1 MKIWFLFWRF
11 GFNEYF
17 IFILVLRFQ
26 EDLIFFI
33 LRLVK
38 KTNGW
43 LKSRPDCV
51 TEMVFVHEKLIFPVI
66 WINIQLDELK
76 I

>member
-51 TEMVFVHEKLIFPVI
+51 TEMVFVHEIV
-66 WINIQLDELK
+66 
-76 I
+76 